1 MIGVPPTPTGAIQV
15 IPMAVAF
22 VTYALLAS
30 WVGASGFV
38 VILTATLGSVV
49 FELPIM
55 FFASTV
61 ANTLLPH
68 TRL

>member
-1 MIGVPPTPTGAIQV
+1 MIPI
-15 IPMAVAF
+15 AVAL

-38 VILTATLGSVV
+38 VILTAKFGAEVA
-49 FELPIM
+49 ELPIM
-55 FFASTV
+55 LVASTV

>member
-1 MIGVPPTPTGAIQV
+1 MIPI
-15 IPMAVAF
+15 AVAL

-38 VILTATLGSVV
+38 KILTASFGADAA
-49 FELPIM
+49 ELPTMLVAI
-55 FFASTV
+55 TV

-68 TRL
+68 SRL